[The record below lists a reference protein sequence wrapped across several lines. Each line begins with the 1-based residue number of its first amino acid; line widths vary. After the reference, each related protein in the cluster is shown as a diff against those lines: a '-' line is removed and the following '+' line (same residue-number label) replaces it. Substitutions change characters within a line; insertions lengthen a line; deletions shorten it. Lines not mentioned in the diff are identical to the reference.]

1 MIFSLLIIHTH
12 DRVSSITR
20 VLHAA
25 TWNYFIYYLPEH
37 FSRSQK
43 AVKEAIVTDINEL
56 VQEFWKISSD
66 GASGASFFEM
76 RRLFKILQDCFDNLK
91 VQLILLFL
99 PRRLS

>member
-43 AVKEAIVTDINEL
+43 AVKEGIVTDINDL

-66 GASGASFFEM
+66 GAAAGTSFFEM
-76 RRLFKILQDCFDNLK
+76 RRLFEILQECFHNLK
-91 VQLILLFL
+91 VRLILLFL
-99 PRRLS
+99 PC